1 MIVAETQQNSSYKL
15 PPSGLVLGTLVRI
28 LDLGTQ
34 KVTWQGAVKMQRKV
48 MFTFEL
54 HGDGYAMD
62 DGKPMIQSKRYTLS
76 LNAQSGLR
84 ADLESWAGKGL
95 TEEQLKGFNLK
106 DLLGKWAYLNL
117 THTDRDGKTYCN
129 IMGLNPVPSSVAKA
143 GFPPIANPFVYLNL
157 QEYDQAVFDGL
168 SDGLKKV
175 ITESAEWQNRNGGS
189 PNEPDEL
196 NDIPF

>member
-1 MIVAETQQNSSYKL
+1 MIVAETQQNTSYKL
-15 PPSGLVLGTLVRI
+15 PPSGLVLGSLVRI

-117 THTDRDGKTYCN
+117 THTERDGKSYCN

-143 GFPPIANPFVYLNL
+143 GFPPIENPFVYLNL
-157 QEYDQAVFDGL
+157 QEYNQAIFDGL

-175 ITESAEWQNRNGGS
+175 IMESAEWQNRNAVGES
-189 PNEPDEL
+189 IEDDP
-196 NDIPF
+196 IPF

>member
-1 MIVAETQQNSSYKL
+1 MIVAETKGSSDYKL

-54 HGDGYAMD
+54 HGEGYQMD
-62 DGKPMIQSKRYTLS
+62 DGKPMVQSKRYTLS
-76 LNAQSGLR
+76 LNQQSGLR

-95 TEEQLKGFNLK
+95 TEDQLKGFNLK

-117 THTDRDGKTYCN
+117 THTDRESKTYCN
-129 IMGLNPVPSSVAKA
+129 IMGLNPIPSQVAKA
-143 GFPPIANPFVYLNL
+143 GFPEIVNPFVYLNL
-157 QEYDQAVFDGL
+157 QEYDQKVFDGL

-175 ITESAEWQNRNGGS
+175 ISESAEWQNCNGEIDNS
-189 PNEPDEL
+189 IDDDP
-196 NDIPF
+196 IPF

>member
-1 MIVAETQQNSSYKL
+1 MIVAETKGTSDYKL
-15 PPSGLVLGTLVRI
+15 PPSGLVMGSLVRI

-54 HGDGYAMD
+54 HGEGYQMD
-62 DGKPMIQSKRYTLS
+62 DGKPMVQSKRYTLS
-76 LNAQSGLR
+76 LNQQSGLR

-117 THTDRDGKTYCN
+117 THTERDGKTYCN

-143 GFPPIANPFVYLNL
+143 GFPPIANSFVYLNL
-157 QEYDQAVFDGL
+157 QEYDQTIFDGL
-168 SDGLKKV
+168 SDNLKKV
-175 ITESAEWQNRNGGS
+175 ISESAEWQNRNALCES
-189 PNEPDEL
+189 IEDDP
-196 NDIPF
+196 IPF

>member
-1 MIVAETQQNSSYKL
+1 MIVAETKGTSDYKL
-15 PPSGLVLGTLVRI
+15 HPSGLAMGTLVRI

-54 HGDGYAMD
+54 HGEGYAMD
-62 DGKPMIQSKRYTLS
+62 DGKPMVQSKRYTLS
-76 LNAQSGLR
+76 LNQQSGLR

-95 TEEQLKGFNLK
+95 SEDQLKGFNLK

-117 THTDRDGKTYCN
+117 THSEREGKTYCN
-129 IMGLNPVPSSVAKA
+129 IMGLNPVPSQVAKA
-143 GFPPIANPFVYLNL
+143 GFPEIVNPFVYLNL
-157 QEYDQAVFDGL
+157 QEYDKTIFDGL

-175 ITESAEWQNRNGGS
+175 IMESAEWQNCNGGS

-196 NDIPF
+196 NDLPF

>member
-1 MIVAETQQNSSYKL
+1 MIVAETSGPTDYKL
-15 PPSGLVLGTLVRI
+15 PPSGLVLGTLIRI

-34 KVTWQGAVKMQRKV
+34 KVNWQGTVKMQHKV

-54 HGDGYAMD
+54 HGDGYTMD

-76 LNAQSGLR
+76 LNQQSGLR
-84 ADLESWAGKGL
+84 ADLESWGGKGL

-117 THTDRDGKTYCN
+117 THTERDGKTYCN

-143 GFPPIANPFVYLNL
+143 GFPEISNPFVYLNL
-157 QEYDQAVFDGL
+157 NEYDQKVFEGL

-175 ITESAEWQNRNGGS
+175 IMESAEWQNRNETDA
-189 PNEPDEL
+189 PEL

>member
-1 MIVAETQQNSSYKL
+1 MIVAETQQNSNFKL
-15 PPSGLVLGTLVRI
+15 PPSGLVLGSLVRI

-95 TEEQLKGFNLK
+95 SEDQLKGFNLK

-143 GFPPIANPFVYLNL
+143 GFPPIANSFVYLNL
-157 QEYDQAVFDGL
+157 QEYDQTVFDGL

-175 ITESAEWQNRNGGS
+175 ITESAEWQNCNVTS
-189 PNEPDEL
+189 NSIEDDP
-196 NDIPF
+196 IPF

>member
-1 MIVAETQQNSSYKL
+1 MIVAETQQNSNFKL
-15 PPSGLVLGTLVRI
+15 PPSGLVLGSLVRI

-34 KVTWQGAVKMQRKV
+34 KVTWQGAIKMQRKV

-95 TEEQLKGFNLK
+95 SEEQLKGFNLK

-157 QEYDQAVFDGL
+157 QEYDQTVFDGL

-189 PNEPDEL
+189 HNEPDEL